1 MDTRN
6 EKQKWRLFDCK
17 TQERQEERVH
27 TAFPPELASGNTA
40 GVKKPGTSN
49 RLGSRA
55 NEQELG
61 REEAM
66 TAPPNGHTI
75 YFHPRFIISQRDIKK
90 IKRRKSD
97 ACFII
102 YYFIN
107 YAILNFNEKWS
118 TRKIKKAISQKF
130 FRSSGNL
137 LII

>member
-55 NEQELG
+55 NEQ
-61 REEAM
+61 R
-66 TAPPNGHTI
+66 
-75 YFHPRFIISQRDIKK
+75 
-90 IKRRKSD
+90 
-97 ACFII
+97 
-102 YYFIN
+102 
-107 YAILNFNEKWS
+107 
-118 TRKIKKAISQKF
+118 TRKGRGDDGATQ
-130 FRSSGNL
+130 RSYNL
-137 LII
+137 LSSKVYYLRKG